1 MTEDRFQELL
11 NLHLD
16 HEATPAE
23 SAELETELQRS
34 PVRRRHYRDYCRM
47 QRACAQIFEE
57 ERAAAPASCR
67 LEKSL
72 RAAERKAAAPA
83 RRLVFPPAAAFAGLG
98 ALAACVV
105 FVLVRQN
112 SVSPVT
118 SPTLAVVAP
127 ALPTANSAVVSPAP
141 SVVVAIA
148 SDEATRRPTVS
159 LASHVPPPAGTS
171 SLELGWHGAGPS
183 ATDPALRLMTD
194 IALPAVQPVVVDD
207 IVVRSRPVTPTLQAS
222 PPASPAVEFISFQFQ
237 R

>member
-34 PVRRRHYRDYCRM
+34 SVRRRHYRDYCRM
-47 QRACAQIFEE
+47 QRACAQIFEHK
-57 ERAAAPASCR
+57 RAAAPALFT

-72 RAAERKAAAPA
+72 RTAERKAAAPA

-105 FVLVRQN
+105 FVLVRQT
-112 SVSPVT
+112 SIPPVT
-118 SPTLAVVAP
+118 APTLAVVAP
-127 ALPTANSAVVSPAP
+127 ALPPANSTVVSPAP
-141 SVVVAIA
+141 SVVVAVL
-148 SDEATRRPTVS
+148 SDDATRGPAVS
-159 LASHVPPPAGTS
+159 HASHVPPPAGTN
-171 SLELGWHGAGPS
+171 SLELGWRGADPS
-183 ATDPALRLMTD
+183 ATAPSLRLMPD
-194 IALPAVQPVVVDD
+194 IALPAIQPVVVDD
-207 IVVRSRPVTPTLQAS
+207 IVVRARLVTPTLQAS